1 MTDQRKQDANYVLG
15 TSKQEQARLKK
26 QGDAVA
32 PITERLLRE
41 AGIGPGMRVL
51 DIGCGIGDVALIA
64 ADLVGSDGEVV
75 GIDREPKLLATART
89 RFEDLGKSN
98 VSFVEGDFREA
109 ENRPGTFDAVVGR
122 LVLMYQA
129 DPADAIRQTVQS
141 VRPDG
146 SVAFLEYDST
156 VAPAS
161 LEPLP
166 LHLKMRSWIWG
177 VLDRSGAET
186 QMGLRM
192 YKTFIDA
199 GLPGPT
205 MFAEGIIQ
213 TATQRYPA
221 VPLVRVLL
229 PRIVEYGLGTEEDV
243 GIDTLE
249 ERLQVELSEADTP
262 YLGQIVY
269 GAWTKVL
276 A

>member
-1 MTDQRKQDANYVLG
+1 MSDQQNRDANYVLG
-15 TSKQEQARLKK
+15 TSEQEQARLKK
-26 QGDAVA
+26 QGDAIA

-41 AGIGPGMRVL
+41 AGIAPGMRVL

-64 ADLVGSDGEVV
+64 ADLVGLGGEVV
-75 GIDREPKLLATART
+75 GIDREPNLLATARK
-89 RFEDLGKSN
+89 RFEEMGKSN
-98 VSFVEGDFREA
+98 VSFVEGDFRDA

-129 DPADAIRQTVQS
+129 DPAEAIRQTVQS
-141 VRPDG
+141 VRPG
-146 SVAFLEYDST
+146 GIVAFLEYDST

-161 LEPLP
+161 LTPLP
-166 LHLKMRSWIWG
+166 LHLKMRGWIWG
-177 VLDRSGAET
+177 VLERSGAET

-192 YKTFIDA
+192 YKTFTDA
-199 GLPGPT
+199 GLPEPT

-213 TATQRYPA
+213 TGTQRYPS

-229 PRIVEYGLGTEEDV
+229 PRIVEYGLGTEEEV

-249 ERLQVELSEADTP
+249 ERLQAELNEAGTP

-269 GAWTKVL
+269 GAWSRIPS
-276 A
+276 